1 MSHDRI
7 YIHLNNDV
15 DEYELANEPERFG
28 EPVWTRELSPE
39 FIEEYYQVSQR
50 YDAMRHEIKRAT
62 DNYFVQ
68 KAHARETMAMHRAAD
83 ARGLVVVK
91 REEA

>member
-39 FIEEYYQVSQR
+39 FIEEYMRVSQK
-50 YDAMRHEIKRAT
+50 YDEMRHEISKAVGL
-62 DNYFVQ
+62 YFER
-68 KAHARETMAMHRAAD
+68 KAHARETMELHRLAKD
-83 ARGLVVVK
+83 RGLALVPK
-91 REEA
+91 EES